1 MVSLFVVSRHISGSC
16 EPWNAGALKMLIDID
31 QEKQVL
37 KDRNEV
43 QLEFITKGGTMC
55 RYFTVALAML
65 EI

>member
-16 EPWNAGALKMLIDID
+16 ESWNAGALEMLIYTD
-31 QEKQVL
+31 QERQVL